1 MLTTYSPRIIAF
13 YKANPTLDFETVNLF
28 FVDMLE
34 KMASSSEFKNTT
46 LLQNVDEKLQLMLST
61 GNNNNHF
68 QDKILTELDSVINH
82 CKKMKSVEIPVLLNQ
97 LFSTSEVIKQ
107 STINENFDTCVLK
120 RPSKT
125 SIYFGSIDMNRNATT
140 EEIQDFS
147 KVVEEKRCHGIF
159 INQKAG
165 ISGKPNYHIDY
176 IHGNVIVYIHQAEYS
191 QEKIKVAIDIIDNIS
206 TKLKELNSNHGDC
219 AISKAVLDD
228 INKEYQ
234 LFLTQKEAVIAVYK
248 DCQKK
253 VLSQFDEIRFP
264 CLDKYLSTKYTPQ
277 PLKHGHK
284 CDLCKSFNANNLK
297 ALAAHKRGC
306 ARKNIFISNPTTIIA
321 TTPTLLSS

>member
-1 MLTTYSPRIIAF
+1 MLCTNSSRLIAF
-13 YKANPTLDFETVNLF
+13 YKANPTIDFETVNLF
-28 FVDMLE
+28 YVDIFE
-34 KMASSSEFKNTT
+34 KLLSTNAGS
-46 LLQNVDEKLQLMLST
+46 LLQPSENTNSNLL
-61 GNNNNHF
+61 
-68 QDKILTELDSVINH
+68 QDKILTELDSVLNH
-82 CKKMKSVEIPVLLNQ
+82 CKKMNKPIEIPFLLNQ
-97 LFSTSEVIKQ
+97 LFSTSEVFRQ
-107 STINENFDTCVLK
+107 TPSCENLETCILK
-120 RPSKT
+120 RPGKT
-125 SIYFGSIDMNRNATT
+125 GIYFGSIDQNRNATT
-140 EEIQDFS
+140 EEVQEFS
-147 KVVEEKRCHGIF
+147 KIVEDKRCHGIF

-176 IHGNVIVYIHQAEYS
+176 IHGNVIVFIHQLEYS

-206 TKLKELNSNHGDC
+206 TKLKELNNTHGDC
-219 AISKAVLDD
+219 SIPKIVLDD

-234 LFLTQKEAVIAVYK
+234 LFLTQKEAVITVYK

-306 ARKNIFISNPTTIIA
+306 ARKNVFISSIPTPIV
-321 TTPTLLSS
+321 SSTSTVSFT

>member
-1 MLTTYSPRIIAF
+1 MLCTHSPRLVAF
-13 YKANPTLDFETVNLF
+13 YKANPTIDFESINLF
-28 FVDMLE
+28 YVDI
-34 KMASSSEFKNTT
+34 F
-46 LLQNVDEKLQLMLST
+46 EKLLSSNSNQSHLTLETPNANML
-61 GNNNNHF
+61 
-68 QDKILTELDSVINH
+68 QDKILTELDSVLNQ
-82 CKKMKSVEIPVLLNQ
+82 CKKMNKPMEIPILLNQ

-107 STINENFDTCVLK
+107 IPTSENLETCILK
-120 RPSKT
+120 RPGKT
-125 SIYFGSIDMNRNATT
+125 GIYFGSIDQNRNATT

-147 KVVEEKRCHGIF
+147 KTVEEKRCHGIF

-176 IHGNVIVYIHQAEYS
+176 IHGNVIVFIHQVEYS

-206 TKLKELNSNHGDC
+206 TKLKELNNTHGDC
-219 AISKAVLDD
+219 TIPKMVLDD

-234 LFLTQKEAVIAVYK
+234 LFLTQKEAVVTVYK

-253 VLSQFDEIRFP
+253 VLAQFDEIRFP

-284 CDLCKSFNANNLK
+284 CDLCKSYNANNLK

-306 ARKNIFISNPTTIIA
+306 ARKNVFISSIPSIQS
-321 TTPTLLSS
+321 TPASLHSL

>member
-1 MLTTYSPRIIAF
+1 MLSTLSPRLITF
-13 YKANPTLDFETVNLF
+13 YKENPQIDFESVNLF
-28 FVDMLE
+28 YVDI
-34 KMASSSEFKNTT
+34 F
-46 LLQNVDEKLQLMLST
+46 EKLMSSTSHPLSPSEST
-61 GNNNNHF
+61 NINLQG
-68 QDKILTELDSVINH
+68 KILTELDSVINH
-82 CKKMKSVEIPVLLNQ
+82 CKKMDKPVDIPLLLNQ
-97 LFSTSEVIKQ
+97 LFSTCEVMKQ
-107 STINENFDTCVLK
+107 PVINENLETCMLK
-120 RPSKT
+120 RPGKT
-125 SIYFGSIDMNRNATT
+125 GIYVGSFGLNCNATA

-147 KVVEEKRCHGIF
+147 KIVEDKRCHGIF
-159 INQKAG
+159 VNQKAG

-176 IHGNVIVYIHQAEYS
+176 IHGNVIVFIHQAEYS

-206 TKLKELNSNHGDC
+206 TKLKDLNNNHGDC
-219 AISKAVLDD
+219 TIPKMVLDD

-234 LFLTQKEAVIAVYK
+234 LFLTQKEAVITVYK

-264 CLDKYLSTKYTPQ
+264 CLDKYLSTKYMPQ

-306 ARKNIFISNPTTIIA
+306 ARKNVFISAIPAPIVDVITA
-321 TTPTLLSS
+321 